1 LLPKKV
7 YELVQN
13 PASDI
18 SDTANTNINFWKRW
32 LFSIFHFA
40 RGQGAPKMVCTG
52 PSNCYDLNWFH
63 LSL

>member
-32 LFSIFHFA
+32 LFSIFHLREG
-40 RGQGAPKMVCTG
+40 RGRPKWSAQGPQIAMT
-52 PSNCYDLNWFH
+52 STDFTYH
-63 LSL
+63 

>member
-18 SDTANTNINFWKRW
+18 SDTANTNINF
-32 LFSIFHFA
+32 
-40 RGQGAPKMVCTG
+40 
-52 PSNCYDLNWFH
+52 
-63 LSL
+63 